1 MNELLEEE
9 VRNTVSTAVG
19 REELLP
25 EQRILREFRIYYGR
39 NTIIGTLPYRIME
52 EFCQLYQ
59 IIENENN
66 PLRKGKRIIAKERT
80 IQLYMKLWKGSKR
93 DDDYLLS
100 GNLQLKEVKQQLR
113 NNNNSKKILCKT
125 PL

>member
-1 MNELLEEE
+1 MNELLNEE

-25 EQRILREFRIYYGR
+25 EQRILREFRNYYGR

-66 PLRKGKRIIAKERT
+66 PLRKGEWIIAKKE
-80 IQLYMKLWKGSKR
+80 LY
-93 DDDYLLS
+93 
-100 GNLQLKEVKQQLR
+100 
-113 NNNNSKKILCKT
+113 NSI
-125 PL
+125 